1 MLVMKKGLLFLS
13 LFLFGV
19 TQCFGY
25 ELILPREKISIS
37 NSNYAF
43 FVGKANNS
51 ESISINGCPI
61 YVASNGAFAHSVKL
75 KVGENRVVVR
85 SNYNTQIYKFYK
97 NAPTKAIE
105 IPITEFDIQ
114 PVAVNRDNVPLR
126 STPVDGGLNRIA
138 HLFKDTTLLIN
149 GSKGEFYR
157 VFLSKNQTAWIA
169 KKDVDSVECSNVA
182 NFINMD
188 SKKFKNATIQTI
200 SFSKNLPYTI
210 EEKDKE
216 ILFKVYNPEL
226 SENSVYTVNIPKPE
240 KYYYNID
247 LKNGVYTFKV
257 SALPDTLEDV
267 TVVVDAGHGGSEK
280 GAIGCLGQEE
290 KDINLKIALEL
301 AEKLKQLGVNVVMTR
316 ECDGFV
322 SLNDRVDIAK
332 NNDAN
337 IIVSIHLNSIGDIPM
352 NIHKNKGTSVY
363 YFNPNSKKLAE
374 TVEKSVTKF
383 AGTRKDGVK
392 TASFAVI
399 RPYNYVGILVETAYM
414 TNPCDS
420 VLYNSENFASN
431 VAQGIAE
438 GILEFI
444 EK

>member
-1 MLVMKKGLLFLS
+1 MKKGLLLS
-13 LFLFGV
+13 LLLLFGM
-19 TQCFGY
+19 TQSFGY
-25 ELILPREKISIS
+25 ELVLPHEKNTIS
-37 NSNYAF
+37 NSDYAF
-43 FVGKANNS
+43 FVGKANNA
-51 ESISINGCPI
+51 EMISINGCQI

-75 KVGENRVVVR
+75 KVGENRIVIR

-97 NAPTKAIE
+97 NVPTKAVE
-105 IPITEFDIQ
+105 IPITEFDTQ
-114 PVAVNRDNVPLR
+114 PMAVIRDNVPLR
-126 STPVDGGLNRIA
+126 NTPVDGGLNRIA

-169 KKDVDSVECSNVA
+169 KKDVSCVKCSNTA

-247 LKNGVYTFKV
+247 LRDGVYTFKV
-257 SALPDTLEDV
+257 SELPQALEDI
-267 TVVVDAGHGGSEK
+267 TIIVDAGHGGSEK

-290 KDINLKIALEL
+290 KDFNLKIALEL
-301 AEKLKQLGVNVVMTR
+301 AKKLKQLGANVIMTR

-322 SLNDRVDIAK
+322 SLNDRVEIAEQ
-332 NNDAN
+332 NDAN
-337 IIVSIHLNSIGDIPM
+337 IFVSIHLNSIGDIPM
-352 NIHKNKGTSVY
+352 NIHKNRGTSVY
-363 YFNPNSKKLAE
+363 YFNPNSRKLAE
-374 TVEKSVTKF
+374 KVEKTVTKST
-383 AGTRKDGVK
+383 GTRKDGVR

-420 VLYNSENFASN
+420 VLYNSEKFASN
-431 VAQGIAE
+431 VAEGIAN
-438 GILEFI
+438 GIVEFV
-444 EK
+444 ENE